1 MILQIIKK
9 KIGQLT
15 SILGEV
21 LLPLC
26 FSFPV
31 TQNTLLVTLLSPNVW
46 GFSPDQAV
54 LHDRGWWVYNS
65 VLTLSA
71 WRWHQSDRLRAQ
83 SH

>member
-15 SILGEV
+15 SVLGEV

-46 GFSPDQAV
+46 GFLQTKQFSTTGAGGSTTQF
-54 LHDRGWWVYNS
+54 
-65 VLTLSA
+65 
-71 WRWHQSDRLRAQ
+71 
-83 SH
+83 